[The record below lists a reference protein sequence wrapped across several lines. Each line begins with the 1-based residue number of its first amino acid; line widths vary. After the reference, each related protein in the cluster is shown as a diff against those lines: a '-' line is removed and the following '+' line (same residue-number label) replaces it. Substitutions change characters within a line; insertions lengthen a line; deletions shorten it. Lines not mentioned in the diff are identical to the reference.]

1 MDEAL
6 HAIRK
11 ESNMYWTIS
20 MILLMLW
27 LLGLL
32 AGYTMGGVIHVL
44 PVIANVIVLIQVIQG
59 VRITRDVAAIW
70 ARKPAKAGGQ
80 FV

>member
-1 MDEAL
+1 
-6 HAIRK
+6 
-11 ESNMYWTIS
+11 MYWTIS

-32 AGYTMGGVIHVL
+32 TGYTMGGIIHVL
-44 PVIANVIVLIQVIQG
+44 PAIANVIVLIQVIQG

-70 ARKPAKAGGQ
+70 AR
-80 FV
+80 

>member
-1 MDEAL
+1 MDEAI
-6 HAIRK
+6 HVVRK
-11 ESNMYWTIS
+11 ESDMYWTIS
-20 MILLMLW
+20 VILLMLW

-32 AGYTMGGVIHVL
+32 TGYTMGGAIHIL

-59 VRITRDVAAIW
+59 LRIMKDIAAIW
-70 ARKPAKAGGQ
+70 ARYPAKAGEQ

>member
-1 MDEAL
+1 MDEAI
-6 HAIRK
+6 HAVRK

-32 AGYTMGGVIHVL
+32 TGYTMGGIIHVL
-44 PVIANVIVLIQVIQG
+44 PAIANVIVLIQVIQG

-70 ARKPAKAGGQ
+70 AR
-80 FV
+80 

>member
-1 MDEAL
+1 
-6 HAIRK
+6 
-11 ESNMYWTIS
+11 MYWTIS

-32 AGYTMGGVIHVL
+32 TGYTMGGVIHVL
-44 PVIANVIVLIQVIQG
+44 PVIANVIVLLQVIQG

-70 ARKPAKAGGQ
+70 AR
-80 FV
+80 

>member
-1 MDEAL
+1 MDEAI
-6 HAIRK
+6 HAVRK

-32 AGYTMGGVIHVL
+32 TGYTMGGVIHVL
-44 PVIANVIVLIQVIQG
+44 PVIANVIVLFQVIQG

-70 ARKPAKAGGQ
+70 AR
-80 FV
+80 

>member
-1 MDEAL
+1 MDEAI
-6 HAIRK
+6 HAARK

-32 AGYTMGGVIHVL
+32 TGYTMGGVIHVL

-70 ARKPAKAGGQ
+70 AR
-80 FV
+80 

>member
-1 MDEAL
+1 
-6 HAIRK
+6 
-11 ESNMYWTIS
+11 MYWTIS

-32 AGYTMGGVIHVL
+32 TGYTIGGVIHIL

-70 ARKPAKAGGQ
+70 AR
-80 FV
+80 

>member
-1 MDEAL
+1 
-6 HAIRK
+6 
-11 ESNMYWTIS
+11 MYWTIS

-32 AGYTMGGVIHVL
+32 AGYTMGGVIYVL

-59 VRITRDVAAIW
+59 QRIMKDIAAIW
-70 ARKPAKAGGQ
+70 AHYPARAGEQ

>member
-1 MDEAL
+1 MDEAI
-6 HAIRK
+6 HAVRK

-32 AGYTMGGVIHVL
+32 AGYTMGGVIYVL

-59 VRITRDVAAIW
+59 QRIMKDIAAIW
-70 ARKPAKAGGQ
+70 ARKPAKAGEQ

>member
-32 AGYTMGGVIHVL
+32 AGYTMGGVIYVL

-70 ARKPAKAGGQ
+70 AR
-80 FV
+80 

>member
-1 MDEAL
+1 MDEAI
-6 HAIRK
+6 HAVRK

-20 MILLMLW
+20 VILLMLW

-32 AGYTMGGVIHVL
+32 TGYTMGGSIHIL

-59 VRITRDVAAIW
+59 QRIMKDIAAIW
-70 ARKPAKAGGQ
+70 ARKPAKAGEQ

>member
-1 MDEAL
+1 MDEAI
-6 HAIRK
+6 HAVRK

-27 LLGLL
+27 LFGLL
-32 AGYTMGGVIHVL
+32 TGYTMGGVIHIL

-70 ARKPAKAGGQ
+70 AR
-80 FV
+80 